1 MRKATGGMLGTLL
14 LFASTGALA
23 QDGYFN
29 TAVIPIAVD
38 STVFKQEFTFDA
50 GFDDTT
56 IQVKFFPG
64 QGTAQAAIGP
74 VVCND
79 VHVAEF
85 DGTVFSSL
93 RDLCPDLAPD
103 SVFGFLSLQA
113 KPSTDGAYKHLPLFA
128 ARARASNAAGAGIN
142 VDAVAAA
149 TFSSA
154 WTRVTGLRRSEA
166 WEQYPAYQSN
176 CFVANL
182 NHLEPGG
189 DPATKRVSFRL
200 SYATSGAISFFP
212 NPDFY
217 GSVDVAPGQMVRL
230 LDVFAAAN
238 APVGDYSD
246 YMIDFR
252 PTTPSSNRAGL
263 MTFCTVQDN
272 TSYQADLR
280 LGKIVFGVYGRSA
293 EELMYAR
300 DQYWNEDVLHRPFE
314 IPAGAAANTHLVYF
328 RTPDR
333 VKCELVSATYGTSF
347 QNPPERLTPA
357 AGLELRMLDSL
368 GLVVAGGSGTTTT
381 GEIFL
386 GERGAITSA
395 RMDSRYVVEVESNG
409 QNTAAVRPYSL
420 YCTSGSGNS
429 GGLDL
434 IRYQE
439 AVDRF

>member
-1 MRKATGGMLGTLL
+1 MRKATRVTWGTLL
-14 LFASTGALA
+14 LLASTWAAA

-38 STVFKQEFTFDA
+38 STSFKQEFTFDA
-50 GFDDTT
+50 AWDTT
-56 IQVKFFPG
+56 TVHVKFFPA
-64 QGTAQAAIGP
+64 QGTPQAAVGP
-74 VVCND
+74 VVCKD
-79 VHVAEF
+79 VQVPAF
-85 DGTVFSSL
+85 DGTVFATL
-93 RDLCPDLAPD
+93 RELCPDLAPS

-113 KPSTDGAYKHLPLFA
+113 EPSSDGAYKHLPMFA
-128 ARARASNAAGAGIN
+128 ARARISNPAGAGFN

-154 WTRVTGLRRSEA
+154 ATRVTGLLRTEA
-166 WEQYPAYQSN
+166 WEQYPAFQSN

-182 NHLEPGG
+182 NQLEPGG
-189 DPATKRVSFRL
+189 DPAAKRVTFRL
-200 SYATSGAISFFP
+200 TAATSGKILF
-212 NPDFY
+212 NPEPIFNGY
-217 GSVDVAPGQMVRL
+217 VDVAPGQMVRL
-230 LDVFAAAN
+230 LDVFSAAG
-238 APVGDYSD
+238 APAGSYYD

-280 LGKIVFGVYGRSA
+280 LGKIMFGVYGRSA
-293 EELMYAR
+293 EELMNAR

-314 IPAGAAANTHLVYF
+314 IPAGTAANTHLVYF
-328 RTPDR
+328 RATDR
-333 VKCELVSATYGTSF
+333 VKCELVSATYGSSF
-347 QNPPERLTPA
+347 LDPPERLTPA

-368 GLVVAGGSGTTTT
+368 GLVIAGGSGTTTT

-386 GERGAITSA
+386 GERGAYNSA
-395 RMDSRYVVEVESNG
+395 RMDGRYLVEVESNG

>member
-1 MRKATGGMLGTLL
+1 MRNATRGTLGTLL
-14 LFASTGALA
+14 LFASTWASA

-64 QGTAQAAIGP
+64 QGTPQAAIGP

-79 VHVAEF
+79 VHVAAF
-85 DGTVFSSL
+85 DGTVFGSL
-93 RDLCPDLAPD
+93 RDLCPDLAPE

-113 KPSTDGAYKHLPLFA
+113 KPSSDGAYKHLPMFA
-128 ARARASNAAGAGIN
+128 ARTRASNAAGAGIN
-142 VDAVAAA
+142 VEAVAAA
-149 TFSSA
+149 TFSSG
-154 WTRVTGLRRSEA
+154 WTRVTGLRRSQA
-166 WEQYPAYQSN
+166 WAEYPAYQSN

-182 NHLEPGG
+182 NQLEPGG
-189 DPATKRVSFRL
+189 DPATKRVTFRL
-200 SYATSGAISFFP
+200 SYATSGQITFFP
-212 NPDFY
+212 QPDFY

-238 APVGDYSD
+238 APAFDYSD
-246 YMIDFR
+246 YMIDFK

-280 LGKIVFGVYGRSA
+280 LGKIMLGVYGRSA
-293 EELMYAR
+293 EELMNAR

-314 IPAGAAANTHLVYF
+314 IPAGAAGNTHLVYF
-328 RTPDR
+328 RAPDR
-333 VKCELVSATYGTSF
+333 VKCELLSATYGSTPD
-347 QNPPERLTPA
+347 PPERLTPA
-357 AGLELRMLDSL
+357 AGLELRMLDSQ
-368 GLVVAGGSGTTTT
+368 GLVIAGGSGTTTT

-395 RMDSRYVVEVESNG
+395 RMDGRYLVEVESNG